1 MNLLK
6 SLEIGYDST
15 NNIKIQLS
23 SFNILIILNKGCK
36 ECMFLNIMK

>member
-1 MNLLK
+1 MNLLI

-23 SFNILIILNKGCK
+23 TFNILIILNKGVKNVCS
-36 ECMFLNIMK
+36 